1 MCWILGFTSP
11 LRGLYSPPLPLFP
24 SCPFQFLLASQSD
37 MPHPAFIPRA
47 LPLPGKLHSLG
58 FLTLPVS
65 LGFPGPPF
73 PGLPKPPLSFSQRC
87 HSPSPTEKH
96 TKNPRLFSLL
106 VKPSLA
112 SISGSFNSCHHVL
125 RCEASPLGIDGKGR
139 LPPSQWFYFSCK
151 VTFVVF
157 WPKILAT

>member
-11 LRGLYSPPLPLFP
+11 LHGLYSPPIPLFP
-24 SCPFQFLLASQSD
+24 SCPFQFLLASQSVTCL
-37 MPHPAFIPRA
+37 PGA
-47 LPLPGKLHSLG
+47 LPPQGKLHSLG

-73 PGLPKPPLSFSQRC
+73 PGLPKRPLSFSQRC
-87 HSPSPTEKH
+87 HNPPPPEKH
-96 TKNPRLFSLL
+96 TKNPRLFSLPL

-139 LPPSQWFYFSCK
+139 LPPSQWFFFSCK
-151 VTFVVF
+151 VTSVAF